1 MDFSNNN
8 ILNIII
14 SLTLIYALLS
24 ILVSILLEW
33 WNHYK
38 KARARQL
45 KDAIGQ
51 LLKDPLNLDYGDLF
65 YSHFMVNGLTSGDA
79 KPRPPQ
85 YISSKM
91 FSEVLIDIIA
101 RQYLLRQEIKLVDK
115 DNANGKQYELVEA
128 PPCDTVLEKF
138 EAALKLMNASPFRDV
153 LLSFWEK
160 SEGQYDKLKT
170 LIEHWYDNYMDRVSG
185 WYKTKQKTKFVFF
198 GFLVAFGLNID
209 SIHLVKILSLDKDL
223 QNKLVKTAEGIAD
236 NYQAVADSADQSSSA
251 LVKNIY
257 GIFPDSLKGEKA
269 KRNDVVSFLIKKD
282 SVKYSNYIKKLHL
295 NDSITQKYVA
305 QADSVLGLAASLNL
319 PIGWDA
325 KSAPASWFGCYKG
338 DHVKKSSGL
347 LAYNAKRNYAPD
359 WWTITLYII
368 GIAISSV
375 SLSFGAPFWFDL
387 LIKFVNIRRAGN
399 KPESTVQKS

>member
-1 MDFSNNN
+1 MNLGNNN

-45 KDAIGQ
+45 KDAIAQ

-65 YSHFMVNGLTSGDA
+65 YSHFMVNGLTSNDERR
-79 KPRPPQ
+79 RPPQ

-101 RQYLLRQEIKLVDK
+101 RQFLLRQPIKLVDK
-115 DNANGKQYELVEA
+115 DDANGKQYALEEI
-128 PPCDTVLEKF
+128 PPCETVLEKF
-138 EAALKLMNASPFRDV
+138 EASLKLMNASPFRDV

-160 SEGQYDKLKT
+160 AAGDYDKLKT
-170 LIEHWYDNYMDRVSG
+170 LIENWYDNYMDRVGG
-185 WYKTKQKTKFVFF
+185 WYKSKQKIKFIFF
-198 GFLVAFGLNID
+198 GFLVAIGLNID
-209 SIHLVKILSLDKDL
+209 SIHLIKILSLDKEL
-223 QNKLVKTAEGIAD
+223 QNKLVKTAEGVAD
-236 NYQAVADSADQSSSA
+236 NYQTIADSANENSSA

-269 KRNDVVSFLIKKD
+269 KRDDIVSFLIKKD
-282 SVKYSNYIKKLHL
+282 SVKYSGYIQKLHL
-295 NDSITQKYVA
+295 NDSITTKYVA
-305 QADSVLGLAASLNL
+305 QADSVLGLAASLDL
-319 PIGWDA
+319 PIGWSE

-338 DHVKKSSGL
+338 DKVKRSSGL

-359 WWTITLYII
+359 WWTVTLYII
-368 GIAISSV
+368 GIAMSAV

-387 LIKFVNIRRAGN
+387 LVKFVNIRRAGK
-399 KPESTVQKS
+399 KPESTTQNS